1 MGKFSKYLDFLSKA
15 NESKKTEIELLNR
28 EIEINQKIISLLTKR
43 ANSQRVGEKEYEEL
57 AKYSCP
63 DTTIPGI
70 FQLKVEEFNDLSIN
84 QDLYGI
90 NNYSFTNTS
99 DEYINCHNRTCGS
112 CWKSYINRTIE
123 IINDSPYKIKGIEE
137 EQ

>member
-63 DTTIPGI
+63 DITIPGI
-70 FQLKVEEFNDLSIN
+70 FQLEIDEFNDLLIS
-84 QDLYGI
+84 QDLYG
-90 NNYSFTNTS
+90 TS
-99 DEYINCHNRTCGS
+99 NCNFLSSGDEYSNCHNTNCRTC
-112 CWKSYINRTIE
+112 WKNYINRTIE
-123 IINDSPYKIKGIEE
+123 IINDSPYKIKGIVKE
-137 EQ
+137 